1 MLEMEIQNKGW
12 SVPHGARN
20 AQIGEILVGFS
31 ASRRNLPEGGTRWQR
46 SSCPWTTRLSTDTS
60 GICLQTQK
68 CLQNP
73 SSELTAV
80 SPWRPR
86 RNLETHA
93 RLRRTEERRGGRDKS
108 VSGTGPALGSWGN
121 RSRGPTSHPI
131 RTIACVRADGICP
144 FARPTL
150 STSVVCL
157 FCPAVFLYA
166 FFFFF

>member
-20 AQIGEILVGFS
+20 AQIREIRVGFS
-31 ASRRNLPEGGTRWQR
+31 ASRRNPPEGGTRWQR
-46 SSCPWTTRLSTDTS
+46 SRCPWTTRLSTDTS
-60 GICLQTQK
+60 GICLQTHK

-80 SPWRPR
+80 SPWHPR

-93 RLRRTEERRGGRDKS
+93 RLRRTEERRSGRDKS

-121 RSRGPTSHPI
+121 RSRVPPPNPSGRSPASEQTGS
-131 RTIACVRADGICP
+131 
-144 FARPTL
+144 ARL
-150 STSVVCL
+150 LGQLCQHL

-166 FFFFF
+166 VFFFFF